1 MDIRFSVREQILT
14 TENTDN
20 KNSTDIAKDI
30 KEMDFEA
37 ALGALEEI
45 VRNLES
51 GQVSLEKSIDIYT
64 RGTQLKAH
72 CEDKLKDATARIEKI
87 TKAGDGALSTA
98 PLDGE

>member
-1 MDIRFSVREQILT
+1 MT
-14 TENTDN
+14 TDN
-20 KNSTDIAKDI
+20 NTSVEIPKNI

-37 ALGALEEI
+37 ALGALEDI

-87 TKAGDGALSTA
+87 TKSADGVLSTA
-98 PLDGE
+98 PLDSE

>member
-1 MDIRFSVREQILT
+1 MTADENAAVDIPEDVKSME
-14 TENTDN
+14 
-20 KNSTDIAKDI
+20 
-30 KEMDFEA
+30 FEE

-72 CEDKLKDATARIEKI
+72 CEAKLKDATARIEKI
-87 TKAGDGALSTA
+87 TKSGNGALSTT
-98 PLDGE
+98 PLDSE

>member
-1 MDIRFSVREQILT
+1 MT
-14 TENTDN
+14 TEST
-20 KNSTDIAKDI
+20 NSVDIPNDI

-37 ALGALEEI
+37 ALGSIEEI
-45 VRNLES
+45 VKNLES

-87 TKAGDGALSTA
+87 TKSGDGDLSTA
-98 PLDGE
+98 PLDSE